1 MLLIYTHK
9 RTPRL
14 NYIFKQI
21 CTRIL
26 GIPVSFTTKVEE
38 FIAHDSLK
46 MSYSTQQ
53 LGNEFHI
60 RSHYILF
67 EQGLS
72 DIDIHVQP
80 WERTKCFF
88 YNGDKSDIPFDIFA
102 ASFYLLSRY
111 EEYLPHVKD
120 EYGRFTANNSI
131 AFKHQFLHQP
141 VVDIWAYK
149 FKKAL
154 SLKFPEY
161 QFKERSYKVKPVID
175 VPMAYYFKSKGL
187 MRSIGGT
194 LNDLFRF
201 KLKQLSQRYMV
212 LTGLNRDPYDTFKWI
227 INKQKQVKDKFQVF
241 FLIGDFSTY
250 DKNIN
255 INKKGFVS
263 LIKSVADYCKVGL
276 KVSYFALDDF
286 DVLKKEKTNIES
298 VINTSL
304 VASRNSFNKL
314 NLPTCYRN
322 LVNLEVKEDY
332 SMGYIN
338 EIGFR
343 AGTCSPFLFYDLD
356 YEVQTPLM
364 IHSFHILD
372 FALLKTKSQLD
383 KKQTLEKLIK
393 EVKNVNGTF
402 IPIFHNYSFSK
413 EERWQGFKD
422 LFNYI
427 LDSEDE
433 A

>member
-1 MLLIYTHK
+1 
-9 RTPRL
+9 
-14 NYIFKQI
+14 
-21 CTRIL
+21 L
-26 GIPVSFTTKVEE
+26 GIPVSFTSKVEA

-60 RSHYILF
+60 KSHPILF

-72 DIDIHVQP
+72 DNDIHIHQ
-80 WERTKCFF
+80 WEDTKCFF
-88 YNGDKSDIPFDIFA
+88 YNGEKSDIPFDIFA

-120 EYGRFTANNSI
+120 EYGRFTAKDSI
-131 AFKHQFLHQP
+131 AFKHGFLHQP
-141 VVDIWAYK
+141 VVDIWAIK

-154 SLKFPEY
+154 QIKFPNY
-161 QFKERSYKVKPVID
+161 QFKDKQYQVKPVID

-194 LNDLFRF
+194 LSDLYRF
-201 KLKQLSQRYMV
+201 KLKQLYQRYLV
-212 LTGLNRDPYDTFKWI
+212 LFGLKKDPYDTFNWI
-227 INKQKQVKDKFQVF
+227 INKQKQIKIKFQVF

-250 DKNIN
+250 DKNVN

-263 LIKSVADYCKVGL
+263 LIKSVADYSKVGL
-276 KVSYFALDDF
+276 KASYFALDDF
-286 DVLKKEKTNIES
+286 DILKREKVNMES
-298 VINTSL
+298 IINTSL

-314 NLPTCYRN
+314 NLPNCYRN

-332 SMGYIN
+332 SMGYVN
-338 EIGFR
+338 HIGFR

-364 IHSFHILD
+364 IHTFHIMD
-372 FALLKTKSQLD
+372 YALLKTKSQLD

-402 IPIFHNYSFSK
+402 IPIFHNYTFSN
-413 EERWQGFKD
+413 EERWQGFKE

-427 LDSEDE
+427 LDSTNE
-433 A
+433 AQ

>member
-1 MLLIYTHK
+1 MLLVYTHK
-9 RTPRL
+9 ITPRL

-26 GIPVSFTTKVEE
+26 GVPVSFTTKVEE

-60 RSHYILF
+60 KSHQILF

-72 DIDIHVQP
+72 DLDIHIHD
-80 WERTKCFF
+80 WDDTKCFF
-88 YNGDKSDIPFDIFA
+88 YNGDKSDMPFDIFA

-120 EYGRFTANNSI
+120 EYGRFTPKDSI
-131 AFKHQFLHQP
+131 AFKHGFLQQP
-141 VVDIWAYK
+141 VVDIWTCK
-149 FKKAL
+149 FKDVL
-154 SLKFPEY
+154 QTKFPNYIFQKRTY
-161 QFKERSYKVKPVID
+161 QVKPVID
-175 VPMAYYFKSKGL
+175 VPMAYYFRQKGL
-187 MRSIGGT
+187 MRTIGGT
-194 LNDLFRF
+194 MSDLFRF
-201 KLKQLSQRYMV
+201 KLKQLSQRYLV
-212 LTGLNRDPYDTFKWI
+212 LFGFKKDPYDTFKWI
-227 INKQKQVKDKFQVF
+227 INKQKKASIKFQVF

-255 INKKGFVS
+255 INKKGFVT

-276 KVSYFALDDF
+276 KASYFALDDF
-286 DVLKKEKTNIES
+286 DVLKKEKANMES
-298 VINTSL
+298 IINTSL

-314 NLPTCYRN
+314 NLPMCYRN
-322 LVNLEVKEDY
+322 LVNLEIKEDY
-332 SMGYIN
+332 SMGYVN

-364 IHSFHILD
+364 INSFHIMD
-372 FALLKTKSQLD
+372 FAMLKTKSRLD
-383 KKQTLEKLIK
+383 KIQSLDRLIG

-402 IPIFHNYSFSK
+402 IPIFHNYTFSN
-413 EERWQGFKD
+413 EERWQGFKT
-422 LFNYI
+422 LFNNI
-427 LDSEDE
+427 LDSAHED
-433 A
+433 

>member
-1 MLLIYTHK
+1 MLLVYTHK
-9 RTPRL
+9 ITPRL

-26 GIPVSFTTKVEE
+26 GVPVSFTTKVEE

-60 RSHYILF
+60 KSHQILF

-72 DIDIHVQP
+72 DLDIHIHD
-80 WERTKCFF
+80 WDNTKCFF
-88 YNGDKSDIPFDIFA
+88 YNGDKGDMAFDIFA

-120 EYGRFTANNSI
+120 EYGRFTPKDSI
-131 AFKHQFLHQP
+131 AFKHGFLQQP
-141 VVDIWAYK
+141 VVDIWTCK
-149 FKKAL
+149 FKDVL
-154 SLKFPEY
+154 QTKFPNYIFQKRTY
-161 QFKERSYKVKPVID
+161 QVKPVID
-175 VPMAYYFKSKGL
+175 VPMAYYFRQKGL
-187 MRSIGGT
+187 MRTIGGT
-194 LNDLFRF
+194 MSDLFRF
-201 KLKQLSQRYMV
+201 KLKQLSQRYLV
-212 LTGLNRDPYDTFKWI
+212 LFGFKKDPYDTFKWI
-227 INKQKQVKDKFQVF
+227 INKQKKASTKFQVF

-255 INKKGFVS
+255 INKKGFVT

-276 KVSYFALDDF
+276 KASYFALDDF
-286 DVLKKEKTNIES
+286 DVLKKEKANMES
-298 VINTSL
+298 IINTSL

-314 NLPTCYRN
+314 NLPMCYRN
-322 LVNLEVKEDY
+322 LVNLEIKEDY
-332 SMGYIN
+332 SMGYVN

-364 IHSFHILD
+364 INSFHIMD
-372 FALLKTKSQLD
+372 FAMLKTKSRLD
-383 KKQTLEKLIK
+383 KIQSLDRLIG

-402 IPIFHNYSFSK
+402 IPIFHNYTFSN
-413 EERWQGFKD
+413 EERWQGFKT
-422 LFNYI
+422 LFNNI
-427 LDSEDE
+427 LDSAHED
-433 A
+433 